1 MVASNGLD
9 SWTVSGRSTLT
20 FPQSARAPTR
30 SNNRS
35 KASVGRVRV
44 LLCAGVGSPFPAV
57 QGHPDVSPAAQVLT
71 PAQRRT
77 RTRPTEALDLLFDR
91 VGARALCGKV
101 NVERPLTVQES
112 KPLLAAIA
120 CHGGV
125 AYPTLSH

>member
-71 PAQRRT
+71 PA
-77 RTRPTEALDLLFDR
+77 A
-91 VGARALCGKV
+91 
-101 NVERPLTVQES
+101 
-112 KPLLAAIA
+112 A
-120 CHGGV
+120 CHQ
-125 AYPTLSH
+125 HE